1 MKAGSQDA
9 FAEEAVGVA
18 PPRAFLAL
26 DASVL
31 DRAEER
37 KIVREDVKQNRIEYV
52 FPDGLNQVDLLE
64 ECRALTMLDDFD
76 TMYDLTMQMLAG
88 KPVVINIKGFNGVKA
103 ELCSFQVVDRYQ
115 NLRGVAAIDEYPCLV
130 TWLTEFIGAHISKKF
145 PTPGNNPPQRESEK
159 PAGGETPTTTGK
171 TQETAGAAEAAI

>member
-1 MKAGSQDA
+1 MPDNTQRA

-31 DRAEER
+31 DNAEADQITREH
-37 KIVREDVKQNRIEYV
+37 VRQNLVEFI

-76 TMYDLTMQMLAG
+76 TMYDLTMQMLVG
-88 KPVVINIKGFNGVKA
+88 KPVVINIKNSDGSKTEICN
-103 ELCSFQVVDRYQ
+103 FQVVDRYQ
-115 NLRGVAAIDEYPCLV
+115 NLRAIEAIDDYPCLV
-130 TWLTEFIGAHISKKF
+130 TWLAEFMGALIGKKF
-145 PTPGNNPPQRESEK
+145 PTPGAIAQLPRAPGREAKAATEK
-159 PAGGETPTTTGK
+159 AATGATP
-171 TQETAGAAEAAI
+171 

>member
-1 MKAGSQDA
+1 VKDN
-9 FAEEAVGVA
+9 FAEEAVGVT

-26 DASVL
+26 NASVL
-31 DRAEER
+31 DEAESYR
-37 KIVREDVKQNRIEYV
+37 IVREDIRQNRIEYV

-76 TMYDLTMQMLAG
+76 TLYDLTMQMLVG
-88 KPVVINIKGFNGVKA
+88 KPVTITIRNSNGSKL

-115 NLRGVAAIDEYPCLV
+115 NLRGVAAINEYPFLV

-145 PTPGNNPPQRESEK
+145 PIPGEGLLRRQESK
-159 PAGGETPTTTGK
+159 KAGSRQTLPKQGK
-171 TQETAGAAEAAI
+171 TPVPAAVLTAI